1 MLITRTKQET
11 IEIISKAL
19 QLVDNNTMEL
29 IYWELSQAGLTDDYP
44 VDKQKGLEEDE
55 NKFFFGRKDMLE

>member
-1 MLITRTKQET
+1 LLIVRTKEQT
-11 IEIISKAL
+11 IQEIINKLAL
-19 QLVDNNTMEL
+19 ANNNTIEL

-44 VDKQKGLEEDE
+44 IDKQKGLEEDE